1 MITVDEQIHQIWA
14 SYQKLKQSEII
25 GDDFPCVVGKYHT
38 IFTSEKG
45 RISMIELPDY
55 FGDGQTYFEI
65 CSSGK
70 FFSDCER
77 HKTWESCIK
86 RVKELLA

>member
-1 MITVDEQIHQIWA
+1 MIIVEEQIHQIWA
-14 SYQKLKQSEII
+14 GHQKLMEAGICR
-25 GDDFPCVVGKYHT
+25 DDFPSVVGKYHT

-55 FGDGQTYFEI
+55 FGHDKTLWEI

-77 HKTWESCIK
+77 FTSWQECMKRIK
-86 RVKELLA
+86 SLLE